1 MGWLAANTIGPNRFQ
16 FDPYPFQFL
25 TMAVSLEA
33 IFLSIFVLVSQN
45 RQAVEDRI
53 NADLDY
59 QVNVKAE
66 MEMGVMASQ
75 IREIELKLHHIH
87 CDILEAKTE
96 KVP

>member
-45 RQAVEDRI
+45 RQAVKDRI

-96 KVP
+96 KVA